1 MSVKNLH
8 FQSNNLGKQV
18 TLMLT
23 LSPDVDRLYEDVFPV
38 VWRVINFPKSGFHRA
53 STTYTTQFAFSRVQE
68 QSGKVVDAGT
78 SININ
83 NGEKTI
89 LTEANDVYHFSTPR
103 ASASGI
109 LQAQNNTGTNQEMAV
124 GFVNKGDFTPT
135 PVLFFSD
142 VEDGSNVTAKFT
154 PVLRAY
160 ITSDYQAT
168 SLLRG
173 RVDTPAILS
182 YDLTGLAQN
191 TTFNLSHDAIFVQ
204 TNNLTELAWAI
215 IYEKE
220 SRAPAWFQN

>member
-1 MSVKNLH
+1 MFIKNLT

-38 VWRVINFPKSGFHRA
+38 VWRVINFPKSGPYRA
-53 STTYTTQFAFSRVQE
+53 SMTYTSQLAFSRAQE
-68 QSGKVVDAGT
+68 ENGKVVDAVT

-89 LTEANDVYHFSTPR
+89 LTEANDFYHFSTPQG
-103 ASASGI
+103 AASGI
-109 LQAQNNTGTNQEMAV
+109 LQAQNHTGTTQEMAV

-142 VEDGSNVTAKFT
+142 VGDGSNVTAKFT

-160 ITSDYQAT
+160 ITSDYEAT
-168 SLLRG
+168 SILRG
-173 RVDTPAILS
+173 PVDTPAILS
-182 YDLTGLAQN
+182 QDLTGLPQN
-191 TTFNLSHDAIFVQ
+191 TIWNLSHDA
-204 TNNLTELAWAI
+204 TTGRYTLTHA
-215 IYEKE
+215 
-220 SRAPAWFQN
+220 